1 MFYSS
6 TQRKFW
12 TFSSEEEL
20 RKLRCQTNQ
29 NIRQKHEASGK
40 DCSKLLTPDEELM
53 VCQYYHN
60 RLREFCVKFQPPMPK
75 SVMASASSYFKRV
88 YLQNSV
94 MEHHPKIIML
104 TCVYM
109 ACKVEEFN
117 VSIMQF
123 VGNIRARSEERERA
137 VDVIL
142 NNELQLLQLLNFHL
156 TVHNPIRPLE
166 GFLIDMKT
174 RHRSADEVEKLRRFA
189 EEYLDKSFLSDACLL
204 FPPSQ
209 VALAALW
216 HSGNNVGMDVLSY
229 VHQCLSKNG
238 DGADQSLLLS
248 QIKKVQ
254 EVVGH
259 VTQLDASLV
268 EEAKAKLAAVGSLE
282 VTHDSQGTKRRL
294 GTDQQGKQAGKRKAK
309 QAKSEQGDGGL
320 LTLSSLE

>member
-6 TQRKFW
+6 TQRRSW
-12 TFSSEEEL
+12 TFSGADEL
-20 RKLRCQTNQ
+20 AKLRCHANQ
-29 NIRQKHEASGK
+29 NVRERHQAGGR
-40 DCSKLLTPDEELM
+40 DCSKLLTPEEELL
-53 VCQYYHN
+53 VCQYYHG
-60 RLREFCVKFQPPMPK
+60 RLRDFCVKFNPPMPK
-75 SVMASASSYFKRV
+75 SVMATASAYFKRV

-94 MEHHPKIIML
+94 MEHHPKIVML

-156 TVHNPIRPLE
+156 TVHSPIRPLE

-174 RHRSADEVEKLRRFA
+174 RHRSAEEVENLRCRA

-216 HSGNNVGMDVLSY
+216 HAGNSVGTDVLSY
-229 VHQCLSKNG
+229 VHQCLSKSS
-238 DGADQSLLLS
+238 DKADQSVLLN

-254 EVVGH
+254 DVVGS

-268 EEAKAKLAAVGSLE
+268 EEAKAKLAAVGSVE
-282 VTHDSQGTKRRL
+282 VSHDSQGGKRKL
-294 GTDQQGKQAGKRKAK
+294 ADQQGKQAGKKKAK
-309 QAKSEQGDGGL
+309 QGKSEQGEGGL
-320 LTLSSLE
+320 LTLSTLE